1 MDRQFWQELPSF
13 LEAEILE
20 LRSTLGHAW
29 PWLSEV
35 FFVPGVYLL
44 GWLVAW
50 APLTADFLGVEATDR
65 DIAALLSVVV
75 WIAAFFPV
83 RAGYKVVRGFLA
95 SLFYAGQRY
104 AVAAAYRLR
113 MFRWRRAAPMRR
125 IEPRIRAD
133 LEEFHIDE
141 LQTAILHAQ
150 SKLPPG
156 HVITA
161 LDVAT
166 ELAVS
171 PLLAQQALDALKRL
185 DLMEVSFAT
194 TDGFP
199 GYLLTRLA
207 RFSARPP
214 IGGYEA

>member
-1 MDRQFWQELPSF
+1 MDREFWQELTSF

-20 LRSTLGHAW
+20 LRSTLSHAW
-29 PWLSEV
+29 PWLTEV
-35 FFVPGVYLL
+35 FFVPGIYLL
-44 GWLVAW
+44 GRLVAW
-50 APLTADFLGVEATDR
+50 APLKADFLGVGATDR
-65 DIAALLSVVV
+65 DIAALLSLVV
-75 WIAAFFPV
+75 WIAAFFLV

-104 AVAAAYRLR
+104 AMAAAHRFR
-113 MFRWRRAAPMRR
+113 MFRWRRTAPLQR

-141 LQTAILHAQ
+141 LQIAILHAQ

-166 ELAVS
+166 ELGVS
-171 PLLAQQALDALKRL
+171 PLLAQQALDGLKSF

-199 GYLLTRLA
+199 GYLLTRFA
-207 RFSARPP
+207 RFSAGPP
-214 IGGYEA
+214 EVAR